1 MYFLCQCGIKLTIL
15 WVLAANN
22 MPQGELIQIPLT
34 KNIGRQKQA
43 NILIHFENCSADLGR
58 KGFKKEI
65 TDLGKDIARRLM
77 DGPLMKVRSC
87 FKANSGASPDLRRE
101 KDLAEWKKSMTEHE
115 QKFPLTID
123 NPNFFNP
130 MQKVSIT
137 SYPTREQDVIAL
149 FNQLIAGGVIRGI
162 KIMST
167 NERSTYD
174 SLFRIEIKKPKE
186 LQIFDEKNN
195 PLGISEDAFDD
206 ILEDEEVFLSDPQVL
221 EYKYSLNGL
230 IEDIESGVKNTND
243 INLVVAWEA
252 GERYKDNYI
261 IESLLIA
268 GNEGLRRYHGV
279 THHLHDANTNE
290 YVCDL
295 ILLQDLIL
303 YLNDKNES
311 DILQETYDE

>member
-1 MYFLCQCGIKLTIL
+1 
-15 WVLAANN
+15 
-22 MPQGELIQIPLT
+22 
-34 KNIGRQKQA
+34 
-43 NILIHFENCSADLGR
+43 
-58 KGFKKEI
+58 
-65 TDLGKDIARRLM
+65 
-77 DGPLMKVRSC
+77 MKVRSC